1 MIFMWILLLVAIG
14 FALIV
19 FATDISVFLSTFFSH
34 PLRHVLAVL
43 VGIFAFVVLSAKPNE
58 TGFKRLFSLLSF
70 YAFFLCSVVFFILWL
85 VAYWLEKVGKNELW
99 LFLSFGAASFFISI
113 VFDRFFIPKLEKM
126 RKSLTQGA
134 GTERDKKT
142 DIRDIEKSFKSILK
156 YDPQKFFSP
165 EKWFFG
171 LDNQGNPIYFS
182 GKNLLHTQITGASG
196 FGKSVLLGLL
206 AFQAILKREATIIF
220 DPKQGGDEWLPHI
233 CYKAAQVL
241 NTLYYFVNLRV
252 KVAQLNLLAGM
263 TIDQIINLFIVGL
276 MLEERGDAA
285 DYYRAKNRKMARFV
299 GENYQDGMTLKEI
312 SDTYDEY
319 FRKNEADGFADA
331 LQEIAQVE
339 SVNAREGISL
349 KEAMDQGHVIYV
361 AGDWEDPKHITVQ
374 RMLLARIVQI
384 ASERDNTL
392 DTPKQVCV
400 ILDELSFQIS
410 KIFGDALKVIRD
422 KGLHFILAHQSIK
435 DLTNVP
441 DNMDAQAFAGSV
453 MANCPLKFTYRAVD
467 NETAQYFS
475 DFSGKVLV
483 DDESRNIEQ
492 TLSLTDR
499 ILPEKQIRQTERN
512 LIDLNVMLT
521 LLPGM
526 GVLFGNGVAQISK
539 ICPIQVE
546 KKAEA
551 KTIKGFEQ
559 SRIYEKSDLS
569 APLVFE
575 KLG

>member
-1 MIFMWILLLVAIG
+1 MRTWLLVVLCFVLVIFSAE
-14 FALIV
+14 
-19 FATDISVFLSTFFSH
+19 ISSFLSIFFAH
-34 PLRHVLAVL
+34 PLRHLISAF
-43 VGIFAFVVLSAKPNE
+43 VGMFAFVVLSAKPNE
-58 TGFKRLFSLLSF
+58 VGYRKAASKLSF
-70 YAFFLCSVVFFILWL
+70 YAFFVCLITFSILWIS
-85 VAYWLEKVGKNELW
+85 AYFFEKVTTVELW
-99 LFLSFGAASFFISI
+99 FFLIFSVFGFFISI
-113 VFDRFFIPKLEKM
+113 LLDRIFTPLFEKI
-126 RKSLTQGA
+126 RKFCTQKS
-134 GTERDKKT
+134 GTERDLKT
-142 DIRDIEKSFKSILK
+142 DIRDIHNNFESVLK
-156 YDPQKFFSP
+156 YDPQQFFTP
-165 EKWFFG
+165 EKWFLG
-171 LDNQGNPIYFS
+171 LDNEEKPIYFS
-182 GKNLLHTQITGASG
+182 GKKLLHMQITGASG

-206 AFQAILKREATIIF
+206 AFQSILKRESTVIF
-220 DPKQGGDEWLPHI
+220 DPKQGGDEWLPHV
-233 CYKAAQVL
+233 CHKAAQVA
-241 NTLYYFVNLRV
+241 NTPYFFVDLRAI
-252 KVAQLNLLAGM
+252 VAQLNLLAGM
-263 TIDQIINLFIVGL
+263 SIGQIINLLIVGL
-276 MLEERGDAA
+276 MLEDRGDAA

-361 AGDWEDPKHITVQ
+361 AGDWEDPKHVTIQ

-410 KIFGDALKVIRD
+410 KIFGDSLKVIRD

-475 DFSGKVLV
+475 EFSGKVLV
-483 DDESRNIEQ
+483 DDEARNIEQ

-499 ILPEKQIRQTERN
+499 VAAEKQIRQAERN
-512 LIDLNVMLT
+512 LIDLNTMLS
-521 LLPGM
+521 LPAGT
-526 GVLFGNGVAQISK
+526 GVLFGNGIAQVST
-539 ICPIQVE
+539 ICPIEV
-546 KKAEA
+546 KKTSES
-551 KTIKGFEQ
+551 KTVKCFEQ
-559 SRIYEKSDLS
+559 PNICENSDRS
-569 APLVFE
+569 APLIFE
-575 KLG
+575 TLG

>member
-1 MIFMWILLLVAIG
+1 MDRMLIPNFEKLLKM
-14 FALIV
+14 
-19 FATDISVFLSTFFSH
+19 STQ
-34 PLRHVLAVL
+34 
-43 VGIFAFVVLSAKPNE
+43 K
-58 TGFKRLFSLLSF
+58 
-70 YAFFLCSVVFFILWL
+70 
-85 VAYWLEKVGKNELW
+85 
-99 LFLSFGAASFFISI
+99 
-113 VFDRFFIPKLEKM
+113 
-126 RKSLTQGA
+126 A
-134 GTERDKKT
+134 GTQRDLKT
-142 DIRDIEKSFKSILK
+142 DIRDVQNSFESVLK
-156 YDPQKFFSP
+156 YDPQIFFHP

-171 LDNQGNPIYFS
+171 LDRKGSPIYFAL
-182 GKNLLHTQITGASG
+182 KKLLHTQITGASG

-220 DPKQGGDEWLPHI
+220 DPKQGGDEWLPNV
-233 CYKAAQVL
+233 CYQASQVAKAS
-241 NTLYYFVNLRV
+241 YFFIDLRANF
-252 KVAQLNLLAGM
+252 AQLNLFLGM
-263 TIDQIINLFIVGL
+263 TSNQIINLLIVGL

-285 DYYRAKNRKMARFV
+285 DYYRTKNRKMARFV

-312 SDTYDEY
+312 SNTYDEY

-339 SVNAREGISL
+339 SVNACEGISL

-422 KGLHFILAHQSIK
+422 KGLHFILAHQSVK

-483 DDESRNIEQ
+483 DDESRSIEK

-499 ILPEKQIRQTERN
+499 ILPEKQIRQTDRN
-512 LIDLNVMLT
+512 LIDLNMMLT
-521 LLPGM
+521 LPPNT
-526 GVLFGNGVAQISK
+526 GVLFGNGIAQISK
-539 ICPIQVE
+539 ICPIKVE
-546 KKAEA
+546 KTVES
-551 KTIKGFEQ
+551 KTVKGCEQ
-559 SRIYEKSDLS
+559 PITCANLDETS
-569 APLVFE
+569 PLIFE
-575 KLG
+575 KLR

>member
-1 MIFMWILLLVAIG
+1 MKLTLILFLIAVLFFIFEDISKALSLIFEYKYIHVIPFMIGISAFIALKLSNLKSIIFKWLEQVFLYVMLCLLVVFLIFFVNAFFWEKVSSLDFLICVGVLCIGFFTGLLL
-14 FALIV
+14 
-19 FATDISVFLSTFFSH
+19 D
-34 PLRHVLAVL
+34 R
-43 VGIFAFVVLSAKPNE
+43 IFTPCIEKIR
-58 TGFKRLFSLLSF
+58 RLFT
-70 YAFFLCSVVFFILWL
+70 
-85 VAYWLEKVGKNELW
+85 
-99 LFLSFGAASFFISI
+99 
-113 VFDRFFIPKLEKM
+113 
-126 RKSLTQGA
+126 KSA
-134 GTERDKKT
+134 GTQRDSKT
-142 DIRDIEKSFKSILK
+142 DIRDVQNSLESVLK
-156 YDPQKFFSP
+156 YDPQTFFHP

-171 LDNQGNPIYFS
+171 LDSKGSPIYF
-182 GKNLLHTQITGASG
+182 GLKKLLHTQITGASG

-220 DPKQGGDEWLPHI
+220 DPKQGGDEWLPNV
-233 CYKAAQVL
+233 CYQASLVVKAS
-241 NTLYYFVNLRV
+241 YFFVDLRV
-252 KVAQLNLLAGM
+252 RLAQLNLFLGM
-263 TIDQIINLFIVGL
+263 TSNQIINLLIVGL

-499 ILPEKQIRQTERN
+499 IMPEKQIRQTERN
-512 LIDLNVMLT
+512 LIDLNMMLT
-521 LLPGM
+521 LPPGT
-526 GVLFGNGVAQISK
+526 GVLFGNGIAQISK
-539 ICPIQVE
+539 ICPIQV
-546 KKAEA
+546 KKTAEA
-551 KTIKGFEQ
+551 KTVKGFEQ
-559 SRIYEKSDLS
+559 PSIYENSELS
-569 APLVFE
+569 ASLVFE